1 MEKKSFLAGL
11 AAGRSLKGWSG
22 TGGTRESLAPLC
34 WNDAGVSSC
43 FYIDYRAPLREF
55 SYGRFCNKTAIFGAD
70 GEIIPAEAELVGGG
84 IVRVWADLSGQTQI
98 RIFGNSRDGLWYSD
112 GRRVSAFA
120 AEFWVD
126 GQAPYGLPYLA
137 DSMKHQVMP
146 LSLIQRL
153 RIRSGEDERRN
164 WSETGRLALLPVTA
178 EESAAIEYT

>member
-22 TGGTRESLAPLC
+22 MGGAGESLAPLC

-84 IVRVWADLSGQTQI
+84 IVRVWADLSGETQI

-112 GRRVSAFA
+112 GRR
-120 AEFWVD
+120 E
-126 GQAPYGLPYLA
+126 
-137 DSMKHQVMP
+137 
-146 LSLIQRL
+146 
-153 RIRSGEDERRN
+153 
-164 WSETGRLALLPVTA
+164 
-178 EESAAIEYT
+178 

>member
-70 GEIIPAEAELVGGG
+70 GEIIPTEAEWVGGG

-126 GQAPYGLPYLA
+126 GQAPSALPYLA
-137 DSMKHQVMP
+137 DSMKHQAMP

-164 WSETGRLALLPVTA
+164 WSETGRLTLLPVTA
-178 EESAAIEYT
+178 EEGIAVEYT